1 MLRLWEPV
9 KWKNKSVCTNLFL
22 LLTLCTQDC
31 WILRLCFLLCWHAQ
45 LQHGLFL
52 MWMLTSYMYKMLN
65 CTGFAFSVIYFCC
78 LFIIESFFF
87 HRYIFFVVF
96 TFIPLLSKIIINKSL
111 VEIFEL
117 FTCRLCSLPRILLG
131 EVIIVHITDNI
142 LLYRIKPRSNSYGVF
157 VKDGKRCN
165 LYKMPPACT
174 ANPKV
179 RFIL

>member
-9 KWKNKSVCTNLFL
+9 RWKNKSVCTNLFL

-45 LQHGLFL
+45 PQHGLFL

-78 LFIIESFFF
+78 LFIIESFLF
-87 HRYIFFVVF
+87 HRYIF
-96 TFIPLLSKIIINKSL
+96 LLFL
-111 VEIFEL
+111 HL
-117 FTCRLCSLPRILLG
+117 FHCYLKWLSIKVLLGFWRLLG
-131 EVIIVHITDNI
+131 EVIIVHVTDNI

-157 VKDGKRCN
+157 VKDGKKCN

>member
-1 MLRLWEPV
+1 MLSALLT
-9 KWKNKSVCTNLFL
+9 CTTSTWTVFDVDVNQLHVQNVELYWFCIFSNIL
-22 LLTLCTQDC
+22 LL
-31 WILRLCFLLCWHAQ
+31 F
-45 LQHGLFL
+45 
-52 MWMLTSYMYKMLN
+52 
-65 CTGFAFSVIYFCC
+65 IYYG
-78 LFIIESFFF
+78 IISLPQV
-87 HRYIFFVVF
+87 YFFVVF

>member
-1 MLRLWEPV
+1 MLSALLT
-9 KWKNKSVCTNLFL
+9 CTTSTWTVFDVDVNQLYVQNVELHWFCIFSIIL
-22 LLTLCTQDC
+22 LLFIYY
-31 WILRLCFLLCWHAQ
+31 WIISLPQ
-45 LQHGLFL
+45 V
-52 MWMLTSYMYKMLN
+52 Y
-65 CTGFAFSVIYFCC
+65 
-78 LFIIESFFF
+78 
-87 HRYIFFVVF
+87 FFVVF

-174 ANPKV
+174 GNPKV

>member
-1 MLRLWEPV
+1 MLSALLT
-9 KWKNKSVCTNLFL
+9 CTTSTWTVFDVDVNQLYVQNVELHRFCIFSNIL
-22 LLTLCTQDC
+22 LL
-31 WILRLCFLLCWHAQ
+31 F
-45 LQHGLFL
+45 
-52 MWMLTSYMYKMLN
+52 
-65 CTGFAFSVIYFCC
+65 IYYG
-78 LFIIESFFF
+78 IISLPQV
-87 HRYIFFVVF
+87 YFFVVF

>member
-1 MLRLWEPV
+1 MLSALLT
-9 KWKNKSVCTNLFL
+9 CTTSTWTVFDVDVNQLYVQNVELHRFCIFSNIL
-22 LLTLCTQDC
+22 LL
-31 WILRLCFLLCWHAQ
+31 F
-45 LQHGLFL
+45 
-52 MWMLTSYMYKMLN
+52 
-65 CTGFAFSVIYFCC
+65 IYYG
-78 LFIIESFFF
+78 IISLPQV
-87 HRYIFFVVF
+87 YFFVVF

-165 LYKMPPACT
+165 FYKMPPACT

>member
-1 MLRLWEPV
+1 MLSALLT
-9 KWKNKSVCTNLFL
+9 CTTSTWTVFDVDVNQLHVQNVELHWFCIFSNIL
-22 LLTLCTQDC
+22 LLFIYY
-31 WILRLCFLLCWHAQ
+31 WIISLPQ
-45 LQHGLFL
+45 V
-52 MWMLTSYMYKMLN
+52 Y
-65 CTGFAFSVIYFCC
+65 
-78 LFIIESFFF
+78 
-87 HRYIFFVVF
+87 FFVVF

-142 LLYRIKPRSNSYGVF
+142 LLYRIEPRSNSYGVF